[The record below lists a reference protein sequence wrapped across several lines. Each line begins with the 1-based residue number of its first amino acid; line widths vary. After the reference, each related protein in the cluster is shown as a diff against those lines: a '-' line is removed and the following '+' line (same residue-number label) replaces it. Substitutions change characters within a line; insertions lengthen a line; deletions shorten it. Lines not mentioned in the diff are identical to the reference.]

1 MKAAVH
7 HEYGPPEA
15 VIALEDVAEPEVGDR
30 DVLVRVHAAGANWA
44 DWSMTMGM
52 PYIMR
57 AGYGLRAP
65 RKGIRGT
72 DVAGVVTEVGAQVT
86 ALRPGDEVFGWGT
99 ATFAEFVSVPPDHL
113 VTKPTATTFEHAAG
127 IAMAGCV
134 ALQAMR
140 DVAKLRAGQKVL
152 VNGASG
158 GIGSFAVQI
167 AKALGA
173 EVTGVCSTPN
183 IELVRSLGADHV
195 IDYTVDEFTEGDE
208 RYDVILDMADNRS
221 LAERRRVVNRNGTL
235 IPNSGVGG
243 PWFGSVGRILGA
255 RAVSPFVSQKLRP
268 FLSIAKRE
276 DLETLAE
283 LIQGGPVTP
292 VVGATYPLADAG
304 AAIAHAGS
312 GHAQGKVVIVV

>member
-7 HEYGPPEA
+7 HEYGPPEEVVA
-15 VIALEDVAEPEVGDR
+15 IEDVPDPATGAGQ
-30 DVLVRVHAAGANWA
+30 VLVRVHAAGANWA

-57 AGYGLRAP
+57 AGYGVRAP

-72 DVAGVVTEVGAQVT
+72 DLAGTVEEVGTGVT
-86 ALRPGDEVFGWGT
+86 SLRTGDDVCGWGT
-99 ATFAEFVSVPPDHL
+99 ATFAEYASVPADHL
-113 VTKPTATTFEHAAG
+113 VAKPAGISFEQAAG

-140 DVAKLRAGQKVL
+140 DIADVQPGEQVL

-183 IELVRSLGADHV
+183 LELVRSLGADHV
-195 IDYTVDEFTEGDE
+195 IDYNEVDFTAEDV
-208 RYDVILDMADNRS
+208 RYDAILDMADTKT
-221 LAERRRVVNRNGTL
+221 LAERRRVLNASGTL

-243 PWFGSVGRILGA
+243 PWFGSVGRIVGA
-255 RAVSPFVSQKLRP
+255 RIVSPFVSQKLRP
-268 FLSIAKRE
+268 FLSIAKRD
-276 DLETLAE
+276 DLQALVGLVETGE
-283 LIQGGPVTP
+283 VTP
-292 VVGATYPLADAG
+292 TVGATYPLDDAG
-304 AAIAHAGS
+304 AAIACAGS